1 MQVSIIIPVYNVA
14 SYIEK
19 CLQSVMDQTYT
30 GSMECL
36 LVDDCGQ
43 DDSMAIVVRCIEEYK
58 AENRK
63 SQKSIEFRI
72 LHHTKNRGL
81 SAARNT
87 GIENARGEWVYF
99 LDSDDWIIPECIA
112 LMMQQV
118 KQYPKTEAVYA
129 GTKVING
136 CHQWA
141 DYESR
146 ALPEYSEDCHWIN
159 STLLKRNVLGMTA
172 WNKLLKR
179 QIIDNYKL
187 RFIEGLT
194 HEDEVW
200 NMQLSYALRHMCILN
215 RNTYHY
221 LTRDNGIMGETLTD
235 KDRFNRLFLL
245 FNIMTDC
252 INGERWQV
260 QSQVKMIASW
270 SIRTSIRYWNS
281 INIRRMSFLLTKLA
295 VKAKSFLSAIL
306 LIQASLALCKSRFYN
321 NRRLLRYLSL
331 E

>member
-1 MQVSIIIPVYNVA
+1 MLVSIIIPVYNVA
-14 SYIEK
+14 PYIEK

-43 DDSMAIVVRCIEEYK
+43 DDSMAIAEQCIEEYK
-58 AENRK
+58 AEN
-63 SQKSIEFRI
+63 SQNSIDFRI
-72 LHHTKNRGL
+72 IRHTKNRGL

-87 GIENARGEWVYF
+87 GIDNAQGEWLYF
-99 LDSDDWIIPECIA
+99 LDSDDWIIPECID
-112 LMMQQV
+112 LMMQRV
-118 KQYPKTEAVYA
+118 KQYSETEAVFA

-136 CHQWA
+136 CHEWA

-179 QIIDNYKL
+179 QIIDNYNL

-221 LTRDNGIMGETLTD
+221 LTRDSGIMGKTLTD
-235 KDRFNRLFLL
+235 KERFNRLFLL
-245 FNIMTDC
+245 FNIMTNC
-252 INGERWQV
+252 INGERWQE

-270 SIRTSIRYWNS
+270 SIRTSIRYWDS

-295 VKAKSFLSAIL
+295 FKAKSFLSAII
-306 LIQASLALCKSRFYN
+306 LIQASLALCKSRYYN